1 MLSEDI
7 MLPAPPLAL
16 AARAAMMPPAQ
27 APVNDSL
34 LLDICDSLSF
44 GRFDLLLSALPAKTF
59 PRLLAGG

>member
-7 MLPAPPLAL
+7 MLLPPPLAF

-34 LLDICDSLSF
+34 SLDICDSLSF